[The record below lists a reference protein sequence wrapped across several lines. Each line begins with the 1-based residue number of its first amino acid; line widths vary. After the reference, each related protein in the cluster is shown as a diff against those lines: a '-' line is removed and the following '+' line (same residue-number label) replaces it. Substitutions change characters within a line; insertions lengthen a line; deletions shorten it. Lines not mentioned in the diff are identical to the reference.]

1 MQENDVIILIKGP
14 FCFVYSDDK
23 APAPKFAI
31 SLSNLKASV
40 QESSHGN
47 FPVSLQTLLGDVE
60 YQIFFAEKE
69 MADLFS
75 RVVGEQASA
84 GETEL
89 IKKRLG
95 HEHLLSKR
103 ASVRYAESI
112 AMKKVGDQ
120 PSAPVTSNDLMDV
133 NPIQVF

>member
-112 AMKKVGDQ
+112 DRKSTRLNSSH
-120 PSAPVTSNDLMDV
+120 PSISRMPSSA
-133 NPIQVF
+133 

>member
-1 MQENDVIILIKGP
+1 MIKGP

-40 QESSHGN
+40 QQPSHGH
-47 FPVSLQTLLGDVE
+47 FPVTLQTLLGDVE
-60 YQIFFAEKE
+60 YQI
-69 MADLFS
+69 LFS
-75 RVVGEQASA
+75 EKVTAELFSQVVCEQASA
-84 GETEL
+84 GETEM

-120 PSAPVTSNDLMDV
+120 PCTPVTGNDLISV
-133 NPIQVF
+133 NPVPVF